1 MFALTDHLGQD
12 LVDARGQ
19 RIGRVCDLA
28 VQLDDPFPPVVALM
42 AKVGGRTRRIPWDD
56 VATFE
61 GSQVS
66 LREGAS
72 DPGAP
77 SESPGEL
84 CLTRDVV
91 DHQVVDLDE
100 KRIARVGDVELTRED
115 GTLRVV
121 AVDIGLVTVLRRLGL
136 RRLARRLHR
145 QALPWDE
152 IHLASGRGHQ
162 LQLRAPA
169 SAVHRLTSG
178 ELMQLVGRLPV
189 VRAAEVLRAVSPSDA
204 AGALGASRR
213 DVAAPL
219 LRELG
224 ESDATAILARMPLDD
239 IAGILRPL
247 DEPARER
254 ALAALDAERAR
265 AIRPLLDQAEGT
277 AGAIMTPKVRTARP
291 DEPLDA
297 IRARV
302 AADPPDVEGLLTVV
316 VIDEQR
322 HPLGVI
328 PARVLVAGQGDPIRV
343 PPVRTDTPLD
353 EVVELFAT
361 YDVLAVPVVDAA
373 GALVGAVAI
382 DDLLDVTLA
391 DRLPGARRYGVMSAR
406 RRAPA

>member
-1 MFALTDHLGQD
+1 MLALTDHLGQD
-12 LVDARGQ
+12 LVDGGGQ
-19 RIGRVCDLA
+19 RIGRVCDL
-28 VQLDDPFPPVVALM
+28 VVKLDEPFPPVVALM
-42 AKVGGRTRRIPWDD
+42 AKTAGGIRRIPWDG

-66 LREGAS
+66 LRAGAA
-72 DPGAP
+72 DPSTP

-84 CLTRDVV
+84 CLARDVV

-100 KRIARVGDVELTRED
+100 KRIARVGEVELTRED
-115 GTLRVV
+115 SVLRVV

-152 IHLASGRGHQ
+152 LHLASGRGHQ
-162 LQLRAPA
+162 LQLRTPA
-169 SAVHRLTSG
+169 AAVHRLTSG
-178 ELMQLVGRLPV
+178 ELMQLVSRLPV
-189 VRAAEVLRAVSPSDA
+189 VRGAEVLRAVSPSNA
-204 AGALGASRR
+204 AGALGGSRR
-213 DVAAPL
+213 DVAGPL

-224 ESDATAILARMPLDD
+224 QSDATAILAQMPIDD

-254 ALAALDAERAR
+254 ALTALDPERAR

-277 AGAIMTPKVRTARP
+277 AGSIMTPGVTTAAP
-291 DEPLDA
+291 DESLDA

-316 VIDEQR
+316 IVDEQR
-322 HPLGVI
+322 RPLGVI
-328 PARVLVAGQGDPIRV
+328 PARALVAGRGDPVRV

-353 EVVELFAT
+353 EVIELFAN
-361 YDVLAVPVVDAA
+361 YDVLAVPVVDAT

-391 DRLPGARRYGVMSAR
+391 DRLPGGRRYGVMSAR

>member
-12 LVDARGQ
+12 VVDAGGQ
-19 RIGRVCDLA
+19 RIGRVRDLA
-28 VQLDDPFPPVVALM
+28 VRLDEPFPPVVALM
-42 AKVGGRTRRIPWDD
+42 VKTDGGIRRIPWEG

-66 LREGAS
+66 LRAGAA
-72 DPGAP
+72 DPSAP
-77 SESPGEL
+77 TDSSGEL
-84 CLTRDVV
+84 CLARDVV

-115 GTLRVV
+115 GALRVV

-136 RRLARRLHR
+136 RRLARRLRR

-152 IHLASGRGHQ
+152 LHLASGRGHQ
-162 LQLRAPA
+162 LQLRTPA

-189 VRAAEVLRAVSPSDA
+189 VRGAEVLRAVSPADA
-204 AGALGASRR
+204 AGALGSSRR

-219 LRELG
+219 LRELD
-224 ESDATAILARMPLDD
+224 ESDATAILARMPIDD

-254 ALAALDAERAR
+254 ALTALDADRAL
-265 AIRPLLDQAEGT
+265 AVRPLLDQAEGT
-277 AGAIMTPKVRTARP
+277 AGSIMTPRVRTATP

-302 AADPPDVEGLLTVV
+302 AADPPAVEGLLTVV
-316 VIDEQR
+316 VVDEQR
-322 HPLGVI
+322 RPLGVI
-328 PARVLVAGQGDPIRV
+328 PVRTLVAGRGDPVRV

-353 EVVELFAT
+353 EVIELFAN

-373 GALVGAVAI
+373 GMLVGAVAI

-391 DRLPGARRYGVMSAR
+391 DRLPGAGRFGVMSAR
-406 RRAPA
+406 RRASA